1 MTADDLQESME
12 DPLFF
17 SSFSS
22 PLLAALPTL
31 RTRRK
36 RGQKGK
42 KFFFLKK
49 APLRAIAVKAEAEGL
64 TRVFLAWGCLS
75 GMGKERRRRRHESS
89 LATTQKGRGVSSLP
103 ASKMRRG
110 KLNRQ
115 TSPLPPVAAVFIVA
129 VAETAGTAKR
139 DFRISGIKPKTF
151 LRTPFISRWI

>member
-1 MTADDLQESME
+1 M
-12 DPLFF
+12 
-17 SSFSS
+17 
-22 PLLAALPTL
+22 
-31 RTRRK
+31 
-36 RGQKGK
+36 
-42 KFFFLKK
+42 
-49 APLRAIAVKAEAEGL
+49 RAIAAKAEAEGV

-115 TSPLPPVAAVFIVA
+115 TSPLLPPVAAVFIVA

-151 LRTPFISRWI
+151 LRTLFISRWI